1 MFPSPHSQGIE
12 KGFHSNLFMK
22 VTAMRLLS
30 SLLCLATA
38 CATCSALAAQAP
50 ATTPPAQAQM
60 QTPGNPSATLQPA
73 LDELQHAL
81 SGLRPDKWK
90 ASDEVRRETAAN
102 ISSIRNDLETTLPPL
117 LASADG
123 ASGSVARAL
132 PAFRNIEALY
142 DVLLRVTGVANLSA
156 PSQQSAA
163 LEQARASL
171 EDGRRTF
178 GDRLQAAAAAD
189 EQRIYK
195 LEAAVRAAPPAPAP
209 ATVCPPPP
217 PAKKRRTRRK
227 PATKPASAAANSK
240 SDTPASH

>member
-1 MFPSPHSQGIE
+1 
-12 KGFHSNLFMK
+12 MK

-38 CATCSALAAQAP
+38 CTTCSALAAQTP
-50 ATTPPAQAQM
+50 ATAPPAQAQM

-81 SGLRPDKWK
+81 AALRPDKWK
-90 ASDEVRRETAAN
+90 TSDEVRRETAAN

-123 ASGSVARAL
+123 APGSVSRAL
-132 PAFRNIEALY
+132 PAFRNVEALY
-142 DVLLRVTGVANLSA
+142 DVLLRVTGVADLSA
-156 PSQQSAA
+156 PSQQSTA

-178 GDRLQAAAAAD
+178 GDHLQAAAAAD
-189 EQRIYK
+189 EQRMQK
-195 LEAAVRAAPPAPAP
+195 LEAAVRAAPP
-209 ATVCPPPP
+209 PPP
-217 PAKKRRTRRK
+217 PAAVCPPSPPVKKRRPRRK
-227 PATKPASAAANSK
+227 PATKPASAAANPK
-240 SDTPASH
+240 SATPASH